1 MAIDYNAQAEARLS
15 RMDELFR
22 RAEAFQFEM
31 AKLQEAYGITQ
42 TEEFSQMPVDD
53 QQNIIDDV
61 MNSYE
66 ASQTSVQETQEA
78 YEDINID
85 DHINTDLY
93 KEALDEV
100 IAEHY
105 DENKEFYDGLKQFYE
120 ENNT

>member
-85 DHINTDLY
+85 DIINSRRC
-93 KEALDEV
+93 
-100 IAEHY
+100 
-105 DENKEFYDGLKQFYE
+105 FYDLDYYRAFAQS
-120 ENNT
+120 

>member
-1 MAIDYNAQAEARLS
+1 MIMAIDYNAQAEARLS

-85 DHINTDLY
+85 DIINSMDLGIQ
-93 KEALDEV
+93 L
-100 IAEHY
+100 
-105 DENKEFYDGLKQFYE
+105 
-120 ENNT
+120 

>member
-1 MAIDYNAQAEARLS
+1 MIMAIDYNAQAEARLS
-15 RMDELFR
+15 RMNELFR

-78 YEDINID
+78 YDDINID
-85 DHINTDLY
+85 DIINSMDLGIQ
-93 KEALDEV
+93 L
-100 IAEHY
+100 
-105 DENKEFYDGLKQFYE
+105 
-120 ENNT
+120 

>member
-22 RAEAFQFEM
+22 RAEAFQVEM

-85 DHINTDLY
+85 DIINSMDLGIQ
-93 KEALDEV
+93 L
-100 IAEHY
+100 
-105 DENKEFYDGLKQFYE
+105 
-120 ENNT
+120 

>member
-78 YEDINID
+78 YDDINID
-85 DHINTDLY
+85 DIINSMDLGIQ
-93 KEALDEV
+93 L
-100 IAEHY
+100 
-105 DENKEFYDGLKQFYE
+105 
-120 ENNT
+120 

>member
-42 TEEFSQMPVDD
+42 TEEFSQIPVDD

-85 DHINTDLY
+85 DIINSMDLGIQ
-93 KEALDEV
+93 L
-100 IAEHY
+100 
-105 DENKEFYDGLKQFYE
+105 
-120 ENNT
+120 

>member
-78 YEDINID
+78 YKDINID
-85 DHINTDLY
+85 DIINSMDLGIQ
-93 KEALDEV
+93 L
-100 IAEHY
+100 
-105 DENKEFYDGLKQFYE
+105 
-120 ENNT
+120 

>member
-42 TEEFSQMPVDD
+42 TEEFSQMPVDG

-85 DHINTDLY
+85 DIINSMDLGIQ
-93 KEALDEV
+93 L
-100 IAEHY
+100 
-105 DENKEFYDGLKQFYE
+105 
-120 ENNT
+120 

>member
-66 ASQTSVQETQEA
+66 TSQTSVQETQEA

-85 DHINTDLY
+85 DIINSMDLGIQ
-93 KEALDEV
+93 L
-100 IAEHY
+100 
-105 DENKEFYDGLKQFYE
+105 
-120 ENNT
+120 

>member
-85 DHINTDLY
+85 DIINSMDLGIQ
-93 KEALDEV
+93 L
-100 IAEHY
+100 
-105 DENKEFYDGLKQFYE
+105 
-120 ENNT
+120 

>member
-1 MAIDYNAQAEARLS
+1 MIMAIDYNAQAEARLS

-61 MNSYE
+61 MSSYE

-85 DHINTDLY
+85 DIINSMDLGIQ
-93 KEALDEV
+93 L
-100 IAEHY
+100 
-105 DENKEFYDGLKQFYE
+105 
-120 ENNT
+120 

>member
-42 TEEFSQMPVDD
+42 TEEFSQMPDDD

-85 DHINTDLY
+85 DIINSMDLGIQ
-93 KEALDEV
+93 L
-100 IAEHY
+100 
-105 DENKEFYDGLKQFYE
+105 
-120 ENNT
+120 

>member
-85 DHINTDLY
+85 DIINSMDLGIR
-93 KEALDEV
+93 L
-100 IAEHY
+100 
-105 DENKEFYDGLKQFYE
+105 
-120 ENNT
+120 

>member
-1 MAIDYNAQAEARLS
+1 
-15 RMDELFR
+15 MDELFR

-85 DHINTDLY
+85 DIINSMDLGIQ
-93 KEALDEV
+93 L
-100 IAEHY
+100 
-105 DENKEFYDGLKQFYE
+105 
-120 ENNT
+120 

>member
-22 RAEAFQFEM
+22 RAETFQFEM

-85 DHINTDLY
+85 DIINSMDLGIQ
-93 KEALDEV
+93 L
-100 IAEHY
+100 
-105 DENKEFYDGLKQFYE
+105 
-120 ENNT
+120 